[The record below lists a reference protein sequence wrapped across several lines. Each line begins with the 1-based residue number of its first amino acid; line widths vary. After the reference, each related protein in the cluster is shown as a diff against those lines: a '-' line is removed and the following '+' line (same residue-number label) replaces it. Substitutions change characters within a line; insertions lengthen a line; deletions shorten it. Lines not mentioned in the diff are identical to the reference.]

1 MKMAPIIKD
10 LEKNRHNVVIV
21 HTGQHY
27 DNNMSDEILN
37 DLELREPDYHL
48 GIMNGSHAQQTA
60 NIMTDFEKICIEI
73 LPKIVIVAG
82 DVNSTL
88 ACSLVASKLNIK
100 IAHVESGLRSFDK
113 NMPEEIN
120 RIITDHISDLL
131 FTTEQ
136 SGNMNL
142 LKEGIVKEKI
152 HFVGNCMID
161 SLQKYIMHAKK
172 LKPWLKYGLSNSL
185 YAVVTLHR
193 PSNVDNKF
201 ELSKYIDILNQISTD
216 CSILFPCHP
225 RTLKNIKNF
234 NLELSNSIKL
244 VPPLGYLEF
253 LGLLSN
259 CSFVLTD
266 SGGIQEETTAL
277 KIPCIT
283 LRENTER
290 PITIDVGTNILAG
303 TNKKNILLEVKKIIN
318 GNIKVGRIPELWDG
332 KTAQRITKI
341 ISKV

>member
-1 MKMAPIIKD
+1 MKMAPIIQD
-10 LEKNRHNVVIV
+10 LEKNGNNVVIV

-27 DNNMSDEILN
+27 DSNMSDDILN

-60 NIMTDFEKICIEI
+60 NIMINFEKICIEV

-131 FTTEQ
+131 FTTEK

-142 LKEGIVKEKI
+142 INEGIVKEKI

-172 LKPWLKYGLSNSL
+172 LKPWLKYGLSNTL
-185 YAVVTLHR
+185 YALVTLHR
-193 PSNVDNKF
+193 PSNVDKKF

-234 NLELSNSIKL
+234 KLKLSSSINL
-244 VPPLGYLEF
+244 VPPLGYIEF

-259 CSFVLTD
+259 SSFV
-266 SGGIQEETTAL
+266 
-277 KIPCIT
+277 IPPLCI
-283 LRENTER
+283 
-290 PITIDVGTNILAG
+290 IL
-303 TNKKNILLEVKKIIN
+303 
-318 GNIKVGRIPELWDG
+318 
-332 KTAQRITKI
+332 
-341 ISKV
+341 